1 MRSWIAPALLLALA
15 AAWLAAAPA
24 TAALPAAARHVEMGS
39 AKQSVRAAPAA
50 SPAAAAQA
58 DEEGPDIATLAL
70 ITMGAVLGAAG
81 LGLVF
86 YLIRLRIGFWLHRP
100 PPRSGGEGPPGQH

>member
-1 MRSWIAPALLLALA
+1 MRFWIAPALLLALA
-15 AAWLAAAPA
+15 ALWLAAGHPA
-24 TAALPAAARHVEMGS
+24 AALPANAPRAEIGSVE
-39 AKQSVRAAPAA
+39 QS
-50 SPAAAAQA
+50 AQA

-81 LGLVF
+81 LGVVF

-100 PPRSGGEGPPGQH
+100 PPRSGGEGPPGHH